1 MKDSTINYDTR
12 LLILASILMLTAN
25 LGFLKAGPL
34 SISFFF
40 GAIFIILVY
49 FSFPKYAIIKGDM
62 RSLMIV
68 VALSLISLILSPV
81 GFDGSSVFSG
91 FQIVYWFILA
101 VIFSNICKI
110 IETRFF
116 SICVVV
122 AIFIICSSFLLI
134 SGENDFFTEN
144 TASCI
149 VVTLWPFG
157 LYLFK
162 KKIRLLYILY
172 IFFALLVIGSR
183 TGIILVLLQMIIFYF
198 IRRISAKQMVAS
210 LIIIAGVSYLLTL
223 ENVRLKIAE
232 VVFPEDRSMQ
242 ILIETPEIAFQMD
255 KSWVQRRIQ
264 QEKCKQVMSMF
275 PVFGIGPLNYEKYN
289 INIDISKITDVD
301 DARLKN
307 QLMYSDNRSTHNSYY
322 QLLAENGILVFLI
335 VISII
340 LGILIKL
347 FGKRKEGEIII
358 ILLISSFGLF
368 SNLFMLSGFWGT
380 NTWLLIGIFKGYTR
394 STRSLNNLQ
403 I

>member
-1 MKDSTINYDTR
+1 
-12 LLILASILMLTAN
+12 
-25 LGFLKAGPL
+25 
-34 SISFFF
+34 
-40 GAIFIILVY
+40 
-49 FSFPKYAIIKGDM
+49 
-62 RSLMIV
+62 
-68 VALSLISLILSPV
+68 
-81 GFDGSSVFSG
+81 
-91 FQIVYWFILA
+91 
-101 VIFSNICKI
+101 
-110 IETRFF
+110 
-116 SICVVV
+116 
-122 AIFIICSSFLLI
+122 
-134 SGENDFFTEN
+134 
-144 TASCI
+144 
-149 VVTLWPFG
+149 
-157 LYLFK
+157 
-162 KKIRLLYILY
+162 
-172 IFFALLVIGSR
+172 
-183 TGIILVLLQMIIFYF
+183 
-198 IRRISAKQMVAS
+198 MVAS
-210 LIIIAGVSYLLTL
+210 LIIIAGVFYLLTL

-340 LGILIKL
+340 LGILVKL
-347 FGKRKEGEIII
+347 FSKRKEGEIYI

-380 NTWLLIGIFKGYTR
+380 NTWLLIGIYKGYTR
-394 STRSLNNLQ
+394 NTRSLNNL
-403 I
+403 